1 MIFVNFKTYKEA
13 SGKNAVSLANIIEE
27 VQHTTS
33 VKIFP
38 VVQATDIREVKEKT
52 SLEVWVQKIDPVSF
66 GAHTGAILPEATVE
80 DGASG
85 TFLNHSESKFSS
97 FDELEKAEKRAK
109 EAGLK
114 TLIFASNL
122 EELERVCQFKPDF
135 VAYEPPELIGSATV
149 SVAEAKPEIISQ
161 ALGIARKFDLPLIV
175 GAGIHSKEDVA
186 RSLELGALGIAVSSA
201 VVLAPDPKEKLL
213 ELASGFGLGNRR

>member
-13 SGKNAVSLANIIEE
+13 SGKNAVSLAKIIEE
-27 VQHTTS
+27 VQQVTS

-38 VVQATDIREVKEKT
+38 AVQATDIREVNEKT
-52 SLEVWVQKIDPVSF
+52 NLEVWVQKTDPVSF
-66 GAHTGAILPEATVE
+66 GAHTGAILPEAVVE

-122 EELERVCQFKPDF
+122 EELERICQFKPDF
-135 VAYEPPELIGSATV
+135 VAYEPPELIGSTTI
-149 SVAEAKPEIISQ
+149 SVAEAKPEIISR
-161 ALGIARKFDLPLIV
+161 AVEIAEKFALPLIV
-175 GAGIHSKEDVA
+175 GAGIHSKEDVVK
-186 RSLELGALGIAVSSA
+186 SLELGSLGIAVSSA
-201 VVLAPDPKEKLL
+201 VVLAHNPKEKLL
-213 ELASGFGLGNRR
+213 ELAGGFEVSS